1 MLNGLFNEEV
11 GVGLRGFGDVWGGY
25 CVACLARCLMMG
37 GAFGGWTRT
46 WGFDEMPGVESGLLN
61 VWWVVELLMGV
72 WEYDARVGNFI
83 GTWAL
88 KRAFRSWMGDA
99 NKLFK

>member
-37 GAFGGWTRT
+37 GAFGG
-46 WGFDEMPGVESGLLN
+46 
-61 VWWVVELLMGV
+61 
-72 WEYDARVGNFI
+72 
-83 GTWAL
+83 
-88 KRAFRSWMGDA
+88 
-99 NKLFK
+99 